1 MKILITGS
9 QGMLGQDLVNVFLS
23 AGHEVIPATRKD
35 LDITD
40 QISVN
45 TFVDQLK
52 PDVIIN
58 AAAYNAVDAIE
69 KDEEFNRAMKINGEA
84 PGYLAQASAR
94 VGASFVH
101 FSTDYVF
108 DGNGKQYYAE
118 DDAVNPI
125 SRYGVSKFKG
135 EQMALKMGGG
145 VYICRVSK
153 LFGES
158 GVGESAKENF
168 VSIMLR
174 LNKDLPDLKIA
185 DEEYGLPTYSLDV
198 AKSVLELIEG
208 EYQPGIYHMVNEG
221 EPVSVY
227 GFAKEIFEMLGIK
240 DNYRPCPR
248 SDFPRPAK
256 CPHYSPLKNTKLPKL
271 RLRNEALKDFL
282 LKDRIKSVC

>member
-118 DDAVNPI
+118 DDAVTQFLVMEFQNSKE
-125 SRYGVSKFKG
+125 SRW
-135 EQMALKMGGG
+135 
-145 VYICRVSK
+145 
-153 LFGES
+153 
-158 GVGESAKENF
+158 
-168 VSIMLR
+168 
-174 LNKDLPDLKIA
+174 
-185 DEEYGLPTYSLDV
+185 
-198 AKSVLELIEG
+198 
-208 EYQPGIYHMVNEG
+208 
-221 EPVSVY
+221 
-227 GFAKEIFEMLGIK
+227 
-240 DNYRPCPR
+240 
-248 SDFPRPAK
+248 
-256 CPHYSPLKNTKLPKL
+256 
-271 RLRNEALKDFL
+271 RLRWAVGCIFVVFQSCLASQGSEKVLKRILCL
-282 LKDRIKSVC
+282 LCYD